1 MVAERQETECGESGE
16 NEVTREKTQ
25 ASRAREGVR
34 KENHSRNRDY
44 SCKYWACNSLLKGL
58 WGYDLVTCSKGALG
72 VHKHPT
78 GLGAADKCSL
88 LLAAF

>member
-1 MVAERQETECGESGE
+1 MGSQEKMRSQERRPKPVEL
-16 NEVTREKTQ
+16 
-25 ASRAREGVR
+25 EGVR

-72 VHKHPT
+72 IHKHPT